1 MASFFQNIFPFLDPN
16 NLPAFFND
24 EEAAVRA
31 ATEASLREQQ
41 QPPRGPPPASPRHV
55 RSLPV
60 IRISSEDLV
69 DPVNRECCICLEPHP
84 LHTQALR
91 LPCAHIFHATCIQNW
106 LQSHCTCPVC
116 RFELPT
122 EDPMYEAGRVQR
134 MKERKPRFARH
145 ELDRLPLKRLKAL
158 RQNASYHAVD
168 RQDLVDH
175 LIKSGAIE
183 LISTPEPVEYSIKV
197 LRNMSVSQLRRCMND
212 EAGVFFDP
220 KDVIEKEDMIRIFLL
235 SGRLDVI
242 PEPDEEE
249 NDGEDDDEEE
259 EDTKPVAI
267 SKPDEEKKD
276 GEQKENYTLP
286 VATSGHSQHQDDKP
300 SAVPRAPIVE
310 TVTNEEILETD
321 ERTNRDLVM
330 EESGHGRDGVMPEND
345 TTAAAATTGS
355 MPVDSIQDD
364 QSPETD
370 MQETDSTMAAA
381 ATTTET
387 QGVTLPSD
395 PMISDS
401 LDDSAV
407 AVESRGET
415 SVQADSSTAATSPSL
430 STDDALRRG
439 RKRPLLSTPVRSTS
453 DGESILSRFDSL
465 SVSELR
471 DMGRTM
477 SIDLSDCIERDEM
490 IRRLSSGDSDVQTAS
505 NHARMGAES
514 TNMSLFQEW
523 SVSDIRTGARLVKI
537 DLGECQA
544 TTRQDMI
551 RSLCRGLDERP
562 HAGQFLQALV
572 PFMGLS
578 VSQLKAAAREMRV
591 NLSQCIEKD
600 DMLLRIVESQ
610 IERA

>member
-1 MASFFQNIFPFLDPN
+1 M
-16 NLPAFFND
+16 
-24 EEAAVRA
+24 
-31 ATEASLREQQ
+31 EASLREQQ
-41 QPPRGPPPASPRHV
+41 QPPRGPPPASPRYV

-60 IRISSEDLV
+60 IRISTEDLV

-145 ELDRLPLKRLKAL
+145 ELDRLPLKRLKTL

-168 RQDLVDH
+168 RQDLIDH

-183 LISTPEPVEYSIKV
+183 LISTPEPVKYSIKV

-249 NDGEDDDEEE
+249 NDEEDEDEEE
-259 EDTKPVAI
+259 DSKPVAI
-267 SKPDEEKKD
+267 SEPDVEKKD
-276 GEQKENYTLP
+276 GEKDNDDTIP
-286 VATSGHSQHQDDKP
+286 DATSDHSQHEDDKP
-300 SAVPRAPIVE
+300 PAVSRAPIVE
-310 TVTNEEILETD
+310 TVTNEEILEVD
-321 ERTNRDLVM
+321 ERINRNLVM

-345 TTAAAATTGS
+345 TTAAAATTDS
-355 MPVDSIQDD
+355 MPVDSMQEN

-370 MQETDSTMAAA
+370 MHDTDSTNAAT
-381 ATTTET
+381 TTTET
-387 QGVTLPSD
+387 QGVALPSE

-401 LDDSAV
+401 LDDSEV

-415 SVQADSSTAATSPSL
+415 VQADSSATETSPFVL
-430 STDDALRRG
+430 TDDELRRG
-439 RKRPLLSTPVRSTS
+439 RKRPLQSTPVRSTS
-453 DGESILSRFDSL
+453 DGEAISSRFDSL

-477 SIDLSDCIERDEM
+477 SINLSDCIERGEM

-505 NHARMGAES
+505 NHARMAAEAAEF
-514 TNMSLFQEW
+514 SLFQEW

-544 TTRQDMI
+544 TTRQDLI

-562 HAGQFLQALV
+562 HAGRFLQALV

-610 IERA
+610 MERA